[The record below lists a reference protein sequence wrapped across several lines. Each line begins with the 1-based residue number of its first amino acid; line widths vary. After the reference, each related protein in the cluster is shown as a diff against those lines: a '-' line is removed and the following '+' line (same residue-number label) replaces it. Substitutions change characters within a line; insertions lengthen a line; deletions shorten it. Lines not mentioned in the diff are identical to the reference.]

1 MHPLKRN
8 TYRAALLL
16 FIILIIPF
24 TKKLFTSMGV
34 RWAYILSLSLTTSYL
49 LTPLLVA
56 AASVLGFF
64 DIPSH
69 RKIHSQ
75 PTPLMGGIAIYVAFM
90 ISVLAN
96 SIFSPKVIGIL
107 IGSTL
112 VAGTG
117 LVDDIVGVNHRLK
130 LFIQLIAT
138 VIVMYTGV
146 SLILMP
152 QAWIGSTIVNGFLTI
167 LWIVGIT
174 NAMNFFDGMDG
185 LAAGLSSIIS
195 FFLGILAFQTHQPF
209 LGWLAIAVMGSSLG
223 FMPYNF
229 RLRGPATIFMGD
241 SGSYFVGFLL
251 ACLAVLG
258 EWAKKNPI
266 VSISAPLLIFGV
278 LIFDMVYLTLMRF
291 HSGKVKNLIEWLD
304 YKGGKDHMHHRLAE
318 VLSSQR
324 RTVVF
329 IFLLSSCLG
338 LTSTVLRHA
347 QTVDAFLLFL
357 QAVVILVLVTILE
370 SVVRWRKEAP
380 QQEQTVESGKDTPIP
395 LNPESINEETP

>member
-304 YKGGKDHMHHRLAE
+304 YEGGKDHMHHRLAE